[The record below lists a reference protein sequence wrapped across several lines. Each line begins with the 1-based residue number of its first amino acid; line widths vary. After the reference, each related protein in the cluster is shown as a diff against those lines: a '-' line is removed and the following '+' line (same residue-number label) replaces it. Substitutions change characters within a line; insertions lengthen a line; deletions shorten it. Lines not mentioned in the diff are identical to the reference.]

1 MLMVNTTAPAEEVA
15 PTEEATVAAPVESQE
30 VASDVAPEVAIP
42 KTKAELKDDQ
52 RRADIDMGIDALV
65 GDIIEQTMAFS
76 ALINNFREGAIEGK
90 SKAKKHISDLRDGLF
105 STAYRLKTAAGL
117 VTAFGEEV
125 LPAVASQSPAA
136 QQTPESIQAK
146 IDALQAQLA
155 KLNSQ
160 GATQADAAIAAT
172 ETAPAV

>member
-1 MLMVNTTAPAEEVA
+1 MLMVNTTPTETVEESAAMVEAGAAVVPAEA
-15 PTEEATVAAPVESQE
+15 
-30 VASDVAPEVAIP
+30 APEVVIP

-105 STAYRLKTAAGL
+105 STAHRLKTAAGL